1 MKTLRILGLLLIA
14 GVLFSCQKDIDKD
27 VKQEVVFG
35 INEMDPSLL
44 KSSDVIECPD
54 LEPTKAYIKLKVGMD
69 ILEFTPDV
77 IFIEGKPYTKAIRLD
92 PGTYEVLEFH
102 LYTMVEGVKV
112 IIMATP
118 MAGSHFAVYVTKALQ
133 DEVAPFTFVVDTF
146 EKLQVEIDVLCY
158 EENNYLEFGF
168 FWFQI
173 NRIVIREICFFGD
186 FCMKEAADYA
196 NSLYADQDNFPGSG
210 YYDAAAIFQIIA
222 KKNGE
227 PIPHWEFQNGV
238 FTNANE
244 DWLGEGKPLCVQ
256 YPDNIDIDD
265 EEFSFELQILVKVG
279 SAFEFVTFHTWEFID
294 NHENIIYE
302 DDQLVSGIPTDAFG
316 VADFVLGSCAYNP
329 SPETLVLPP
338 YMNLPKTANANFAHN
353 ANTTPWY
360 WDINVNSVF
369 PSGSYDIPSSGF
381 LAGWCGD
388 GTVTINPGTDK
399 TFSVYSSLYPA
410 SWPVGIPTYITA
422 EKLNKVNWLFNNLGS
437 YGINISGTFI
447 DPSDNLTVE
456 QGKTIQNAIW
466 RIINEGMGGVPYWTG
481 TDVGNGTNMA
491 NDAVG
496 HKSFVPL
503 PGGWAAVLL
512 VPHING
518 VPDATKAQLLFTVVD
533 P

>member
-77 IFIEGKPYTKAIRLD
+77 ILIEGKPYTKAIRLD

-133 DEVAPFTFVVDTF
+133 DEVAPFTFVVDPF
-146 EKLQVEIDVLCY
+146 EKIQVEIDVLCY

-186 FCMKEAADYA
+186 FCMKKAEDYIG
-196 NSLYADQDNFPGSG
+196 SSYEVQENFPGSG

-222 KKNGE
+222 KKNGD
-227 PIPHWEFQNGV
+227 PIPHWVYQDGV
-238 FTNANE
+238 FTNE
-244 DWLGEGKPLCVQ
+244 GWVGEGTPLCVQ
-256 YPDNIDIDD
+256 YPDNIDIDG

-279 SAFEFVTFHTWEFID
+279 STFKFVTFHTWEFID
-294 NHENIIYE
+294 NHAWDAETGN
-302 DDQLVSGIPTDAFG
+302 GIPTDAFG
-316 VADFVLGSCAYNP
+316 VVDFVLGSCAYNP
-329 SPETLVLPP
+329 APQTLVFPP
-338 YMNLPKTANANFAHN
+338 YMNLPKTAGINMTHNSSFPNGGYWNMKVTSLTDTGWEFPALNATF
-353 ANTTPWY
+353 
-360 WDINVNSVF
+360 I
-369 PSGSYDIPSSGF
+369 GF
-381 LAGWCGD
+381 CGD
-388 GTVTINPGTDK
+388 EQTQIAPGTH
-399 TFSVYSSLYPA
+399 TIHIYSSLYPDT
-410 SWPVGIPTYITA
+410 WPPMPPQVTP
-422 EKLNKVNWLFNNLGS
+422 EKYNKVNWLINNLS
-437 YGINISGTFI
+437 NYGF
-447 DPSDNLTVE
+447 PALTGLYIGNNFFTPE
-456 QGKTIQNAIW
+456 QGQILQDAIW
-466 RIINEGMGGVPYWTG
+466 AIVNGKTVTG
-481 TDVGNGTNMA
+481 LANTMATDAATKG
-491 NDAVG
+491 D
-496 HKSFVPL
+496 FVPL
-503 PGGWAAVLL
+503 PGGYAAVLL
-512 VPHING
+512 AKDGAPIQF
-518 VPDATKAQLLFTVVD
+518 QLTFIIVD